1 MSIQGASSQAHKHW
15 SVHIRAAPEVQ
26 SIVSRVRCYSLLG
39 MFIASLIVLAAGC
52 NNSSVIVLPPPPGMP
67 GPPWF
72 GYANNAQH
80 SADSLVASQGIA
92 HIHWRTPVDLAPPYS
107 GGELFIH
114 YGSATITHN
123 DTVIVPVKT
132 NASGSFRVE
141 AHSASSGAL
150 IWKVASDYVL
160 PAFHIPYLWVPS
172 FSPAIDPSG
181 RLYFAGSGGKLLYR
195 DNPDAATGSLKSI
208 VFYGNAEYAA
218 HKAAYN
224 AAVKIS
230 TPITIDSNGDIFF
243 GFLVSGATHAN
254 LKSGIARI
262 AANGTGS
269 WVSAAAAAGDAT
281 MTQVQ
286 TNSAPALSPDLSTLY
301 VAVHVTPDLNGF
313 ASSGDLVAV
322 DSTTLA
328 TKHSVQLLDPF
339 TNAPGILT
347 DSSTA
352 SPTVGPDGDVYFG
365 VLETNCCSE
374 HNDRGWL
381 LHYDATLSTTKIPG
395 SFGWD
400 DTVAIVPAS
409 MVPSYTGASAYLLMT
424 KYNNYIDTG
433 TGDGMNRIAILDP
446 NATEADPVISSVMV
460 MNEVMTHLG
469 VTPDPRGGF
478 REWCINSAVVDPAT
492 KSIYANSEDGSL
504 YRWDLTNNTFSQSI
518 GLTSGVGEAYTPTVI
533 GADGQVYAINNAVL
547 FALGQ

>member
-1 MSIQGASSQAHKHW
+1 VTRSRFQA
-15 SVHIRAAPEVQ
+15 P
-26 SIVSRVRCYSLLG
+26 SRI
-39 MFIASLIVLAAGC
+39 FIATLIVLAGGC
-52 NNSSVIVLPPPPGMP
+52 TGSLTHIFPPPHGGQP

-72 GYANNAQH
+72 GFANDAQH

-92 HIHWRTPVDLAPPYS
+92 HIHWRTPVDLAPPYDN
-107 GGELFIH
+107 GELFIH
-114 YGSATITHN
+114 YGSVTVTHN

-132 NASGSFRVE
+132 NSSGSFRVE
-141 AHSASSGAL
+141 AHNPFSGS
-150 IWKVASDYVL
+150 IVWKANSDYIL
-160 PAFHIPYLWVPS
+160 PAFNIPYLWVPS
-172 FSPAIDPSG
+172 FSPAIAPSG

-195 DNPDAATGSLKSI
+195 DNPDAANGTVKSV
-208 VFYGNAEYAA
+208 VFYGASEYTA
-218 HKAAYN
+218 HKAVYD
-224 AAVKIS
+224 AAVKIN
-230 TPITIDSNGDIFF
+230 TPITIDSQGDIFF
-243 GFLVSGATHAN
+243 GFLVNGATPAG

-262 AANGTGS
+262 GADGSGS
-269 WVSAAAAAGDAT
+269 WVSAATAAGDGAI
-281 MTQVQ
+281 TQVQ

-301 VAVHVTPDLNGF
+301 VAVHVQPDASGF
-313 ASSGDLVAV
+313 ATSGDLLAL
-322 DSTTLA
+322 DSGTLA
-328 TKHSVQLLDPF
+328 RKHSVRLIDPF
-339 TNAPGILT
+339 TGAPGILT

-409 MVPSYTGASAYLLMT
+409 MVPSYAGTSAYLIMT
-424 KYNNYIDTG
+424 KYNNYINIG

-446 NATEADPVISSVMV
+446 NATEPDPVISSVLV

-469 VTPDPRGGF
+469 VTPNPPGGF

-492 KSIYANSEDGSL
+492 KSVYANSEDGSL
-504 YRWDLTNNTFSQSI
+504 YRWDLTTNTFSQSI